1 MSCGCPYWKGFPIS
15 RPSFSLWI
23 RAVAFILKL
32 EKPVFSQRACR
43 AINTTAR
50 WLSVF
55 MVVCTWWNRLM
66 ILKCLLC
73 HCEKLCFLQMF
84 RNSWVS
90 SWTGKMDE
98 NGCFK
103 VQMPTIYVL
112 LLYKLH
118 NLHIFTYLF
127 RDWSILMR
135 PALWGDEYQFTGQS
149 NKGVVSRV
157 RSFWPVACLHLAATW
172 GALLAFVQTWLYTY
186 KLQVLVAKRIN
197 HCSNKRGFP
206 HQSKQTSSSHHWIE
220 PFPTGWRVSID
231 TLRLFLHPE
240 PLRPG
245 VGTLD

>member
-1 MSCGCPYWKGFPIS
+1 MSGSTQKRIKTPEFCRVNNDCFSWCNSCGCPYWKGFQFLAHHFPCENS
-15 RPSFSLWI
+15 CNLEFGWI
-23 RAVAFILKL
+23 RAVGFTLKL

-118 NLHIFTYLF
+118 NLHI
-127 RDWSILMR
+127 
-135 PALWGDEYQFTGQS
+135 
-149 NKGVVSRV
+149 
-157 RSFWPVACLHLAATW
+157 C
-172 GALLAFVQTWLYTY
+172 
-186 KLQVLVAKRIN
+186 
-197 HCSNKRGFP
+197 
-206 HQSKQTSSSHHWIE
+206 
-220 PFPTGWRVSID
+220 
-231 TLRLFLHPE
+231 
-240 PLRPG
+240 
-245 VGTLD
+245 